1 MSGRTKG
8 LRSTVPGLALEA
20 LMVVFAVLVALGF
33 EEWRDER
40 QMRQFADRV
49 HAAVIAEVQANLE
62 EFRTTGPGLRSTQ
75 ALLSEVLSKRD
86 ISALEDRF
94 SLTFPDFSS
103 AAWRAAQASQ
113 AAPYLNYDWVIQ
125 VSRAYEAYDI
135 YARIADQ
142 IIDATSSIMG
152 GSPTLD
158 GIGAIQGR
166 LVILTEV
173 HRQVEERLELL
184 LADRP

>member
-1 MSGRTKG
+1 MSEGTRG
-8 LRSTVPGLALEA
+8 PRSMLPGLVLEA
-20 LMVVFAVLVALGF
+20 VMVVFAVLVALGF

-49 HAAVIAEVQANLE
+49 EAAVVAEVRANLD

-75 ALLSEVLSKRD
+75 ELLSDVLSQRD
-86 ISALEDRF
+86 MSALDDRF

-113 AAPYLNYDWVIQ
+113 AAPYLDYDWVIQ

-173 HRQVEERLELL
+173 HGQVEERLALL
-184 LADRP
+184 LADGP